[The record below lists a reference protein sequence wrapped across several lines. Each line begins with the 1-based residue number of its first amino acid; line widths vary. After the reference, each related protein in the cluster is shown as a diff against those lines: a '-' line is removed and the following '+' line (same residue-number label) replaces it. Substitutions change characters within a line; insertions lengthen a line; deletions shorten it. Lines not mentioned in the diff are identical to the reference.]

1 MEKEDEQVTVRELC
15 EKTVSEIQITFDEDP
30 NSGKVDVIIPIS
42 AEPLEILG
50 DRVLDSEVCLVLA
63 RDGVLVIST
72 NSRK

>member
-1 MEKEDEQVTVRELC
+1 MTVRELC

-30 NSGKVDVIIPIS
+30 NSGKVDVIIPLS

-63 RDGVLVIST
+63 KDSVLVIAT
-72 NSRK
+72 NDR

>member
-1 MEKEDEQVTVRELC
+1 MTVRELC

-30 NSGKVDVIIPIS
+30 NSGKVDVIIPLS

-63 RDGVLVIST
+63 RDSVLVIAT
-72 NSRK
+72 NDR

>member
-1 MEKEDEQVTVRELC
+1 MTVKELC

-30 NSGKVDVIIPIS
+30 NSGKVDVIIPLS

-50 DRVLDSEVCLVLA
+50 ERVLDSEVCLLLA

-72 NSRK
+72 NDR

>member
-1 MEKEDEQVTVRELC
+1 MTVRELC

-30 NSGKVDVIIPIS
+30 NSGTVDVIIPLS

-50 DRVLDSEVCLVLA
+50 DRVLDSEVCLLLA

-72 NSRK
+72 NDR

>member
-1 MEKEDEQVTVRELC
+1 MTREEEKMTVRELC

-30 NSGKVDVIIPIS
+30 NSGTVDVIIPLS

-50 DRVLDSEVCLVLA
+50 DRVLDSEVCLLLA

-72 NSRK
+72 NDR

>member
-1 MEKEDEQVTVRELC
+1 MTVRELC

-30 NSGKVDVIIPIS
+30 NSGKVDVIIPLS

-63 RDGVLVIST
+63 RDSILVIAT
-72 NSRK
+72 NDR

>member
-1 MEKEDEQVTVRELC
+1 MTVRELC

-30 NSGKVDVIIPIS
+30 NSGKVDVIIPLS

-63 RDGVLVIST
+63 RDGVLVIAT
-72 NSRK
+72 NDR